1 MHVHMHLHYIPSEI
15 VNPPAQKQKQK
26 QTSVPG

>member
-15 VNPPAQKQKQK
+15 VNPPAQKQKQ
-26 QTSVPG
+26 TSVPG